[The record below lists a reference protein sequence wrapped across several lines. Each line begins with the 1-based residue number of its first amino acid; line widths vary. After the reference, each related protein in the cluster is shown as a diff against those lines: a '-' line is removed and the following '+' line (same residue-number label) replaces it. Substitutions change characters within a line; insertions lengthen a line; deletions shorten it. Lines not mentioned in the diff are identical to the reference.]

1 MIMVFTMFMAHGK
14 SPFAY
19 YLSVAFI
26 GSLLLSGCAEK
37 WIKPGASEEEF
48 DAMTAACYSQAAQ
61 RFPPN
66 MRTVQVE
73 PAHISPRIT
82 QCREFYRGYQCIE
95 DGGYLLPP
103 TYADIDLNRDPRAA
117 DTRACYYRSGWVPLK
132 D

>member
-1 MIMVFTMFMAHGK
+1 MMHPNSSSK
-14 SPFAY
+14 
-19 YLSVAFI
+19 YLVIAAFI

-37 WIKPGASEEEF
+37 WIKPGATEEEF
-48 DAMTAACYSQAAQ
+48 DAMNAACYSQAAQ

-66 MRTVQVE
+66 MRTMEVE
-73 PAHISPRIT
+73 PAHISPRVT

-95 DGGYLLPP
+95 DGGYLVPP

-117 DTRACYYRSGWVPLK
+117 ETRACYYRNGWVPLK